1 MDSDFFIKNS
11 FSKFIEIKGEDR
23 ANFLQGL
30 ITNDI
35 FKCKDNHPIYSCIL
49 TPQGKFLADFFIIGK
64 SDRYL
69 IEIHEKYFSS
79 FMEKIEIYK
88 LRSKVYFSKIEEI
101 DSIILFSKKTKKI
114 SDVIIFF
121 QDPRNKNIGQKL
133 FIKSKDIKKINDITE
148 ESFDKYKEILIQ
160 NLIPYTPEDLLVNKS
175 LLLENNFQN
184 INAIDWNKGCYVGQ
198 EITARMKYRSLLKK
212 QIYALELLSGSIN
225 PGDSII
231 LNSINIGNVIS
242 KTANYVL
249 CMLKIDLI
257 KNQSLNSELIETDS
271 KSLLKFL

>member
-11 FSKFIEIKGEDR
+11 FSKFIEISGEDS

-35 FKCKDNHPIYSCIL
+35 FRCKINEPIYSCLL
-49 TPQGKFLADFFIIGK
+49 TPQGKFLADFFIIKK
-64 SDRYL
+64 SEGYL
-69 IEIHEKYFSS
+69 LEIHEKYYSS
-79 FMEKIEIYK
+79 FVGKLEMYK
-88 LRSKVYFSKIEEI
+88 LRSKVFFSKNEGL
-101 DSIILFSKKTKKI
+101 DSIILFSTKTIKI
-114 SDVIIFF
+114 SDIMISFI
-121 QDPRNKNIGQKL
+121 DPRSKKIGQKI
-133 FIKSKDIKKINDITE
+133 FINSKNTKKINDISE
-148 ESFDKYKEILIQ
+148 ESFEKYKEILMQ
-160 NLIPYTPEDLLVNKS
+160 NLIPYTPEDLIINKS

-184 INAIDWNKGCYVGQ
+184 INAIDWHKGCYVGQ

-212 QIYALELLSGSIN
+212 KIYVLKLLSGSIN

-257 KNQSLNSELIETDS
+257 KNQSLNNELIETDS